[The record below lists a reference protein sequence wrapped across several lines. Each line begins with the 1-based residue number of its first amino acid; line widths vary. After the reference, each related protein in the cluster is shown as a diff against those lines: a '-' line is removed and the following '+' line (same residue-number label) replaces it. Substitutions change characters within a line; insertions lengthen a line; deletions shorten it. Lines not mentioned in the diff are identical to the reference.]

1 MRTITLPRQ
10 TVINAASSRGI
21 TPCEEV
27 SRLLS
32 ASFGRE
38 VCSPPRHKV
47 KEGRAMI
54 DPTMRLTSFWT
65 VYTPSA
71 TYTRIYAAN
80 AHDAKLAVFRRT
92 LGRVAIADMT
102 AERSAT

>member
-1 MRTITLPRQ
+1 
-10 TVINAASSRGI
+10 
-21 TPCEEV
+21 
-27 SRLLS
+27 
-32 ASFGRE
+32 
-38 VCSPPRHKV
+38 
-47 KEGRAMI
+47 MI

-80 AHDAKLAVFRRT
+80 AHDATLAVFRRT